1 MAQLG
6 IVSLM
11 DYLYKCKYKNRH
23 KCLYMHAQMH
33 VYLCVLVYVH
43 IPSVYIFKYANRI
56 LFTLSVEV
64 VIVSH
69 SNNSQIKNLTSNQIV
84 H

>member
-1 MAQLG
+1 
-6 IVSLM
+6 
-11 DYLYKCKYKNRH
+11 
-23 KCLYMHAQMH
+23 MH